1 MKKLFALFL
10 TLVLVLALSACDNK
24 GGEVNKQNDNA
35 VSKTQSQAEQSG
47 DTQES
52 ANQQSQAAQ
61 PAESAT
67 EQGNTQN
74 SQSASA
80 TPDKSQQSTSAVEN
94 TASDATQSAIGR
106 DRAIE
111 LALNH
116 AGLNKADVR
125 DLEAELD
132 RERGGTYW
140 EVDFEYGG
148 YDYSYDLNAQTGEIV
163 IAEKEKD

>member
-10 TLVLVLALSACDNK
+10 TLVLVLAISACDNK
-24 GGEVNKQNDNA
+24 GGEVNNQNDNA

-47 DTQES
+47 GTQES
-52 ANQQSQAAQ
+52 ANKQSQDSQ

-74 SQSASA
+74 SQSASTA
-80 TPDKSQQSTSAVEN
+80 ES
-94 TASDATQSAIGR
+94 TASDTTQSAIGR

-140 EVDFEYGG
+140 EVDFEHGG
-148 YDYSYDLNAQTGEIV
+148 YDYSYDINAQTGEIV